1 MRVLSLDGGG
11 SWAIL
16 QIQALIDLYPQART
30 GHDVLRQFDFVVAN
44 SGGTI
49 VLAAL
54 IENYPLSQIEALF
67 LDAQARKEIFFR
79 LPWWKRIPRIIG
91 LGPRYDSEE
100 KIKGLLA
107 RMPLHGKTPITELG
121 NAVTLATGRPF
132 DFLMTTFDYDRRRAV
147 FQRSDAN
154 SMASS
159 ASRPPPPHQQR
170 LAPTLA
176 EAVHSATN
184 APVDFFDKPA
194 RFLLWDSALNPA
206 ANRHRRFWDGAIG
219 GYNNPTLAGLVEVL
233 ARPNAP
239 PADAIRVLSIGTAS
253 VVLPYRLHYPGA
265 PGLLVQE
272 LPEQGL
278 LKDIKALATAIL
290 DDPPDAASFI
300 AHVWLSGALPARDA
314 PPVTDSPVVRMNP
327 LVQPLRTVNGNL
339 ALPNGV
345 SAAEFEKL
353 RELEMDAVE
362 QDQVLLIQRFG
373 RRWLADDV
381 TNQAIRANSVTLEP
395 QIGFNRYS
403 DAKAAWLA
411 RAPFR

>member
-1 MRVLSLDGGG
+1 MRILSLDGGG

-16 QIQALIDLYPQART
+16 QIQALIDLYPQAQT
-30 GHDVLRQFDFVVAN
+30 GHQLLRQFDFVVAN

-54 IENYPLSQIEALF
+54 IEDMPLPQIEALF
-67 LDAQARKEIFFR
+67 LDEVARKEIFFK

-91 LGPRYDSEE
+91 LGPRYDAEE
-100 KIKGLLA
+100 KIKGLAA
-107 RMPLHGKTPITELG
+107 RMPLHGNTPISDLG
-121 NAVTLATGRPF
+121 SMVATANGRPF
-132 DFLMTTFDYDRRRAV
+132 DFLMMTFDYDRRRAV

-159 ASRPPPPHQQR
+159 GSPPAVPPGQR

-194 RFLLWDSALNPA
+194 RFPLWDSALNPA
-206 ANRHRRFWDGAIG
+206 ANRHRRFWDGAVG
-219 GYNNPTLAGLVEVL
+219 GYNNPALAGLVEVL
-233 ARPNAP
+233 ARPNP
-239 PADAIRVLSIGTAS
+239 PASGAISVLSIGTAS
-253 VVLPYRLHYPGA
+253 VVLPYRLHYPQA
-265 PGLLVQE
+265 PGLLVQD
-272 LPEQGL
+272 LPDQSL
-278 LKDIKALATAIL
+278 LQDIKGLASAIL

-300 AHVWLSGALPARDA
+300 AHVWLGGALPARTA
-314 PPVTDSPVVRMNP
+314 PPVTNGPVVRMNP
-327 LVQPLRTVNGNL
+327 LVQPVRTVNGTL
-339 ALPNGV
+339 ALPTGV
-345 SAAEFEKL
+345 SADDFDKL
-353 RELEMDAVE
+353 RKLEMDAVE
-362 QDQVLLIQRFG
+362 QDEVLLIQRFG

-381 TNQAIRANSVTLEP
+381 TNQAIRANSFTLEP

-403 DAKAAWLA
+403 DARTAWLA

>member
-16 QIQALIDLYPQART
+16 QIQALIDLYPQAQT
-30 GHDVLRQFDFVVAN
+30 GHQLLRQFDFVAAN

-54 IENYPLSQIEALF
+54 IENMPLAQIEALF
-67 LDAQARKEIFFR
+67 LDETARKEIFFK

-100 KIKGLLA
+100 KIKGLLS
-107 RMPLHGKTPITELG
+107 RMPLHGNTPISDLG
-121 NAVTLATGRPF
+121 AHVRASTGQSF
-132 DFLMTTFDYDRRRAV
+132 DFLMMTFDYDRRRAV
-147 FQRSDAN
+147 FQRSDAD
-154 SMASS
+154 SLASS
-159 ASRPPPPHQQR
+159 GSPPAVPPGQR
-170 LAPTLA
+170 LVPTLA

-194 RFLLWDSALNPA
+194 RYLLWDSALNPA

-219 GYNNPTLAGLVEVL
+219 GYNNPALAGIVEIL

-239 PADAIRVLSIGTAS
+239 ASDAISVLSIGTAS
-253 VVLPYRLHYPGA
+253 VVLPYRLHYPNA
-265 PGLLVQE
+265 PALLVQD
-272 LPEQGL
+272 LPAQSL
-278 LKDIKALATAIL
+278 LDDIKALATAIL

-300 AHVWLSGALPARDA
+300 AHVWLGGALPARNA
-314 PPVTDSPVVRMNP
+314 PAVANSPVVRMNP
-327 LVQPLRTVNGNL
+327 LVQPVRTVNGNL

-345 SAAEFEKL
+345 SASQFEEL
-353 RELEMDAVE
+353 RDLEMDAIE
-362 QDQVLLIQRFG
+362 QSEVLLIQHLG

-381 TNQAIRANSVTLEP
+381 TNQPIRANSFTLEP

-411 RAPFR
+411 KAPFR

>member
-1 MRVLSLDGGG
+1 MRILSLDGGG

-16 QIQALIDLYPQART
+16 QVQALRNLYPQALT
-30 GHDVLRQFDFVVAN
+30 GHEMLRQFDFVAAN
-44 SGGTI
+44 SGGSI

-54 IENYPLSQIEALF
+54 IENMPLAQIEALF
-67 LDAQARKEIFFR
+67 LDEQARREIFFK

-100 KIKGLLA
+100 KINGLLS
-107 RMPLHGKTPITELG
+107 RMPLHGNTPISDLG
-121 NAVTLATGRPF
+121 AHVRAATGHGF
-132 DFLMTTFDYDRRRAV
+132 DFLMMTFDYDRRRAV

-159 ASRPPPPHQQR
+159 HSPPAVPPGQR
-170 LAPTLA
+170 LVPTLA

-219 GYNNPTLAGLVEVL
+219 GYNNPALAGIVEIL
-233 ARPNAP
+233 ARPNP
-239 PADAIRVLSIGTAS
+239 PAPDTISVLSIGTGS
-253 VVLPYRLHYPGA
+253 VVLPWRGHYPTA
-265 PGLLVQE
+265 HDRLVQD
-272 LPEQGL
+272 LPDQGL
-278 LKDIKALATAIL
+278 LNDIKALATAIL

-300 AHVWLSGALPARDA
+300 AHVWLGGTLPARNA
-314 PPVTDSPVVRMNP
+314 PAVADSPVVRMNP

-345 SAAEFEKL
+345 SASEFEEL
-353 RELEMDAVE
+353 REMEMDAIKQSE
-362 QDQVLLIQRFG
+362 VLLIQRFG
-373 RRWLADDV
+373 QRWLADDV
-381 TNQAIRANSVTLEP
+381 TNQAIRANSFTLEP

-403 DAKAAWLA
+403 DARAAWLA
-411 RAPFR
+411 KAPFR

>member
-16 QIQALIDLYPQART
+16 QVQALRNIFPQAQT
-30 GHDVLRQFDFVVAN
+30 GHDVLRQFDYVAAN

-54 IENYPLSQIEALF
+54 IENIPLSQIEALF
-67 LDAQARKEIFFR
+67 LDETARRAIFFK
-79 LPWWKRIPRIIG
+79 LPWWKRIPRLIG

-107 RMPLHGKTPITELG
+107 RMPTHGNTPITDLSTMVR
-121 NAVTLATGRPF
+121 ASTGQGF

-147 FQRSDAN
+147 FQRSDPN

-159 ASRPPPPHQQR
+159 GAAPLVQGQR
-170 LAPTLA
+170 LVPTLA

-184 APVDFFDKPA
+184 APVEFFDKPA
-194 RFLLWDSALNPA
+194 RYLLWDSALNPA

-233 ARPNAP
+233 ARPNG
-239 PADAIRVLSIGTAS
+239 PAQNAISVLSLGTAS
-253 VVLPYRLHYPGA
+253 VSLPWRLHYPNA
-265 PGLLVQE
+265 PGMLVQD

-278 LKDIKALATAIL
+278 LRDIKALAMAIV

-300 AHVWLSGALPARDA
+300 AHVWLGGALPAPGA
-314 PPVTDSPVVRMNP
+314 PPVVDGPVVRMNP

-339 ALPNGV
+339 VLPQGV
-345 SAAEFEKL
+345 SSSDFEKL
-353 RELEMDAVE
+353 RELEMDAIE
-362 QDQVLLIQRFG
+362 QDDVLLIQRFG
-373 RRWLADDV
+373 QRWLADDV
-381 TNQAIRANSVTLEP
+381 TNQAVRANSFTLAP
-395 QIGFNRYS
+395 QIGFNRFS
-403 DAKAAWLA
+403 DARAAWLA
-411 RAPFR
+411 RAPVR